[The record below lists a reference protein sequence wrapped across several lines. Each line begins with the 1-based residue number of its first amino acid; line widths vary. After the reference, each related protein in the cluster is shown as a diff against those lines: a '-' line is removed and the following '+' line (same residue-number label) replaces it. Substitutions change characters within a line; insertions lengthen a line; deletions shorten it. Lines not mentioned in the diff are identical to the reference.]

1 LFPLPLET
9 MPANETVTLA
19 LPDGVT
25 MEAPARWRGRALAVH
40 APVNHV
46 RDGKQTRGL
55 WVVTGHVH
63 GLSAGMFRGPLRDA
77 IALARLWDDAF
88 AAALPETR
96 VTAPSLSRWEHAQQ
110 WLRQLSGDE
119 PATGPGP
126 SAETIR
132 TRERVAAVD
141 GDGAEQFPATVTL
154 WPVTVRGERRIRL
167 ARRLANGRERLRNPE
182 TGEPLRMDGDVASF
196 KGPDPLTPVFRLLWC
211 GVWVD
216 VPTTAELMEWS
227 LDGVAET
234 PTGARVEPDAPNS
247 WLSLL
252 GII

>member
-1 LFPLPLET
+1 
-9 MPANETVTLA
+9 MPNKTVTLA
-19 LPDGVT
+19 LPDGAT
-25 MEAPARWRGRALAVH
+25 IEAPARWRGRALAVH
-40 APVNHV
+40 API
-46 RDGKQTRGL
+46 RDGKVTASRGV
-55 WVVTGHVH
+55 WVITGHVH
-63 GLSAGMFRGPLRDA
+63 GMMAGTFRGPLRDA

-96 VTAPSLSRWEHAQQ
+96 ASAPSLSRWEHAQQ

-126 SAETIR
+126 SADAIR

-141 GDGAEQFPATVTL
+141 GDGAEQFPATPTMT
-154 WPVTVRGERRIRL
+154 PAGPGRVRF
-167 ARRLANGRERLRNPE
+167 ARRLNNGRERLRNPE
-182 TGEPLRMDGDVASF
+182 TGKALRMDGDVAAF
-196 KGPDPLTPVFRLLWC
+196 KGPDPLTPVFRLLWR
-211 GVWVD
+211 GAWVD

>member
-1 LFPLPLET
+1 
-9 MPANETVTLA
+9 MPTNETVTLA
-19 LPDGVT
+19 LPDGAT
-25 MEAPARWRGRALAVH
+25 IDAPARWRGRALAVH

-55 WVVTGHVH
+55 WGISGHVH
-63 GLSAGMFRGPLRDA
+63 GLSAGTFRGPLRDA

-96 VTAPSLSRWEHAQQ
+96 VSAPSLAQWEHARQ
-110 WLRQLSGDE
+110 WSLQVTGAE

-141 GDGAEQFPATVTL
+141 GDGAEQFPATPTMT
-154 WPVTVRGERRIRL
+154 PAGPGRVRF
-167 ARRLANGRERLRNPE
+167 ARRLNNGRERLRNPE
-182 TGEPLRMDGDVASF
+182 TGKALRMDGDVAAF
-196 KGPDPLTPVFRLLWC
+196 KGPDPLTPVFRLLWR
-211 GVWVD
+211 GAWVD

-234 PTGARVEPDAPNS
+234 PTGARVEPDAPDS

>member
-1 LFPLPLET
+1 
-9 MPANETVTLA
+9 MPATVTLS
-19 LPDGVT
+19 LPDGAT
-25 MEAPARWRGRALAVH
+25 IEAPARWRGRALAVH

-55 WVVTGHVH
+55 WVISGRVH
-63 GLSAGMFRGPLRDA
+63 GLMAGTFRGPLRDA

-96 VTAPSLSRWEHAQQ
+96 VTAPSLAQWEHARQ
-110 WLRQLSGDE
+110 WSLQVTGAE

-132 TRERVAAVD
+132 TRECVAAVD
-141 GDGAEQFPATVTL
+141 GDGGEQFPATPTMT
-154 WPVTVRGERRIRL
+154 PAGPGRVRF
-167 ARRLANGRERLRNPE
+167 ARRLNNGRERLRNPE
-182 TGEPLRMDGDVASF
+182 TGKALRMDGDVAAF
-196 KGPDPLTPVFRLLWC
+196 KGSDSLTPVFRLLWR
-211 GVWVD
+211 GAWVD

-234 PTGARVEPDAPNS
+234 PDGSRVEPDAPES

>member
-1 LFPLPLET
+1 
-9 MPANETVTLA
+9 MPNETVTLA
-19 LPDGVT
+19 LPDGAT

-55 WVVTGHVH
+55 WAITGHVH
-63 GLSAGMFRGPLRDA
+63 GLSAGIFRGPLRDA

-96 VTAPSLSRWEHAQQ
+96 VTAPSLSRWEHARQ
-110 WLRQLSGDE
+110 WSLQVTGAE

-126 SAETIR
+126 SADAIR

-141 GDGAEQFPATVTL
+141 GDGAEQFPATPTMT
-154 WPVTVRGERRIRL
+154 PAGPGRVRF
-167 ARRLANGRERLRNPE
+167 ARRLNNGRERLRNPE
-182 TGEPLRMDGDVASF
+182 TGKALRMDGDVAAF
-196 KGPDPLTPVFRLLWC
+196 KGPDPLTPVLRLRWR

-234 PTGARVEPDAPNS
+234 PDGSRVEPDAPNS

-252 GII
+252 GIV

>member
-1 LFPLPLET
+1 
-9 MPANETVTLA
+9 MPTNETVTLA
-19 LPDGVT
+19 LPDGAT

-55 WVVTGHVH
+55 WVISGHVH
-63 GLSAGMFRGPLRDA
+63 GLSAGTFRGPLRDA

-88 AAALPETR
+88 AAALPASR
-96 VTAPSLSRWEHAQQ
+96 VSAPSLAQWEHARQ
-110 WLRQLSGDE
+110 WSLQVTGAE
-119 PATGPGP
+119 PATGPAP

-132 TRERVAAVD
+132 TRERVATVD

-154 WPVTVRGERRIRL
+154 WPVTVHGERRIKL
-167 ARRLANGRERLRNPE
+167 ARRLPNGRERLRNPE

-196 KGPDPLTPVFRLLWC
+196 KGPDPLTPVFRLLWR
-211 GVWVD
+211 GAWVD
-216 VPTTAELMEWS
+216 VPTIAECMEWTV
-227 LDGVAET
+227 DGVAET
-234 PTGARVEPDAPNS
+234 PDGSRVEPDAPHS

-252 GII
+252 GIV

>member
-1 LFPLPLET
+1 
-9 MPANETVTLA
+9 MQTVTLS
-19 LPDGVT
+19 LPDGAT
-25 MEAPARWRGRALAVH
+25 IEAPARWRGRALAVH

-55 WVVTGHVH
+55 WVISGRVH
-63 GLSAGMFRGPLRDA
+63 GLMAGTFRGPLRDA
-77 IALARLWDDAF
+77 IALARLWDGAF
-88 AAALPETR
+88 AAALPESR
-96 VTAPSLSRWEHAQQ
+96 ASAPSLSQWEHARQ
-110 WLRQLSGDE
+110 WSLQVTGAE

-141 GDGAEQFPATVTL
+141 GDGGEQFPATPTMT
-154 WPVTVRGERRIRL
+154 PASPGRVRF
-167 ARRLANGRERLRNPE
+167 ARRLNNGRERLRDPE
-182 TGEPLRMDGDVASF
+182 TGKALRMDGDVAAF
-196 KGPDPLTPVFRLLWC
+196 KGQDPLTPVFRLLWR
-211 GVWVD
+211 GAWVD

-234 PTGARVEPDAPNS
+234 PDGSRVEPDAPES

>member
-1 LFPLPLET
+1 
-9 MPANETVTLA
+9 MPVTVTLS
-19 LPDGVT
+19 LPDGAT
-25 MEAPARWRGRALAVH
+25 IEAPARWRGRALAVH
-40 APVNHV
+40 PPVNHV
-46 RDGKQTRGL
+46 RDDKQTRGL
-55 WVVTGHVH
+55 WVISGHVH
-63 GLSAGMFRGPLRDA
+63 GLMAGTFRGPLRDA

-96 VTAPSLSRWEHAQQ
+96 ASAPSLSQWEHARQ
-110 WLRQLSGDE
+110 WSLQVTGAE

-141 GDGAEQFPATVTL
+141 GDGAEQFSATPTMTPAG
-154 WPVTVRGERRIRL
+154 PGRVRF
-167 ARRLANGRERLRNPE
+167 ARRLNNGRERLRNPE
-182 TGEPLRMDGDVASF
+182 TGKALRMDGDVAAF
-196 KGPDPLTPVFRLLWC
+196 KGSDPLTPVFRLLWR
-211 GVWVD
+211 GAWVD

-234 PTGARVEPDAPNS
+234 PDGSRVEPDAPES

>member
-1 LFPLPLET
+1 MT
-9 MPANETVTLA
+9 NETVTLS
-19 LPDGVT
+19 LPDGAT
-25 MEAPARWRGRALAVH
+25 IEAPARWRGRALAVH

-55 WVVTGHVH
+55 WVISGHVH
-63 GLSAGMFRGPLRDA
+63 GLSAGTFRGPLRDA

-96 VTAPSLSRWEHAQQ
+96 VTAPSLAQWEYARQ
-110 WLRQLSGDE
+110 WSLQVTGAE

-141 GDGAEQFPATVTL
+141 GDGGEQFPATPTMT
-154 WPVTVRGERRIRL
+154 PAGPGRVRF
-167 ARRLANGRERLRNPE
+167 ARRLNNGRERLRNSE
-182 TGEPLRMDGDVASF
+182 TGKALRMDGDVAAF
-196 KGPDPLTPVFRLLWC
+196 KGSDPLTPVFRLLWR
-211 GVWVD
+211 GAWVD

-234 PTGARVEPDAPNS
+234 PDGSRVEPDAPDS

>member
-1 LFPLPLET
+1 
-9 MPANETVTLA
+9 MPATVTLSF
-19 LPDGVT
+19 PDGARI
-25 MEAPARWRGRALAVH
+25 EAPARWRGRALAVH
-40 APVNHV
+40 APIDRHGN
-46 RDGKQTRGL
+46 RTASRGL
-55 WVVTGHVH
+55 WIITGHVH
-63 GLSAGMFRGPLRDA
+63 GLSAGTFRGPLRDA

-88 AAALPETR
+88 AAALPASR
-96 VTAPSLSRWEHAQQ
+96 VSAPSLAQWEHARQ
-110 WLRQLSGDE
+110 WGLQVTGAE

-126 SAETIR
+126 SADAIR

-154 WPVTVRGERRIRL
+154 WPVTVRGERRIKL

-196 KGPDPLTPVFRLLWC
+196 KGPDPLTPVFRLLWR

-234 PTGARVEPDAPNS
+234 PDGSRVEPDAPDS

-252 GII
+252 GTI

>member
-1 LFPLPLET
+1 
-9 MPANETVTLA
+9 MPVTVTLS
-19 LPDGVT
+19 LPDGAT
-25 MEAPARWRGRALAVH
+25 IEAPARWRGRALAVH

-55 WVVTGHVH
+55 WVISGRVH
-63 GLSAGMFRGPLRDA
+63 GLMAGTFRGPLRDA

-96 VTAPSLSRWEHAQQ
+96 AAAPSLSQWEHARQ
-110 WLRQLSGDE
+110 WSLQVTGAE

-141 GDGAEQFPATVTL
+141 GDGGEQFPATPTMT
-154 WPVTVRGERRIRL
+154 PAGPGRVRF
-167 ARRLANGRERLRNPE
+167 ARRLNNGRERLRNPE
-182 TGEPLRMDGDVASF
+182 TGKALRMDGDVAAF
-196 KGPDPLTPVFRLLWC
+196 KGSDPLTPVFRLLWR
-211 GVWVD
+211 GAWVD

-234 PTGARVEPDAPNS
+234 PDGSRVEPDAPES

>member
-1 LFPLPLET
+1 
-9 MPANETVTLA
+9 MPTNETVTLA
-19 LPDGVT
+19 LPDGAT
-25 MEAPARWRGRALAVH
+25 IDAPARWRGRALAVH

-55 WVVTGHVH
+55 WVISGRVH
-63 GLSAGMFRGPLRDA
+63 GLMAGTFRGPLRDA

-96 VTAPSLSRWEHAQQ
+96 VTAPSLAQWEHARQ
-110 WLRQLSGDE
+110 WSLQVTGAE

-132 TRERVAAVD
+132 TRECVAAVD
-141 GDGAEQFPATVTL
+141 GDGGEQFPATPTMT
-154 WPVTVRGERRIRL
+154 PAGPGRVRF
-167 ARRLANGRERLRNPE
+167 ARRLNNGRERLRNPE
-182 TGEPLRMDGDVASF
+182 TGKALRMDGDVAAF
-196 KGPDPLTPVFRLLWC
+196 KGSDSLTPVFRLLWR
-211 GVWVD
+211 GAWVD

-227 LDGVAET
+227 VDGVAET
-234 PTGARVEPDAPNS
+234 PDGFRVEPDAPDS

>member
-1 LFPLPLET
+1 MT
-9 MPANETVTLA
+9 KTVTLA
-19 LPDGVT
+19 LPDGAT
-25 MEAPARWRGRALAVH
+25 MEAPARWRGRALCVH

-46 RDGKQTRGL
+46 RDGKQTRGV
-55 WVVTGHVH
+55 WAITGHVH

-96 VTAPSLSRWEHAQQ
+96 ASAPSLSRWEHARQ
-110 WLRQLSGDE
+110 WSLQLNGAE

-126 SAETIR
+126 SADAIR

-141 GDGAEQFPATVTL
+141 GDGAEQFPATPTMT
-154 WPVTVRGERRIRL
+154 PAGPGRVRF
-167 ARRLANGRERLRNPE
+167 ARRLNNGRERLRNPE
-182 TGEPLRMDGDVASF
+182 TGEPLRMDGDIASF

-216 VPTTAELMEWS
+216 VPTVAELMEWS

-252 GII
+252 GIV

>member
-1 LFPLPLET
+1 
-9 MPANETVTLA
+9 MPATVTLS
-19 LPDGVT
+19 LPDGAT

-55 WVVTGHVH
+55 WAITGHVH
-63 GLSAGMFRGPLRDA
+63 GLSAGTFCGPLRDA

-88 AAALPETR
+88 AAALPASR
-96 VTAPSLSRWEHAQQ
+96 VSAPSLAQWEHAQQ

-126 SAETIR
+126 SADAIR

-141 GDGAEQFPATVTL
+141 GDGAEQFPATPTIT
-154 WPVTVRGERRIRL
+154 PAGPGRVRF
-167 ARRLANGRERLRNPE
+167 ARRLNNGRERLRNLE
-182 TGEPLRMDGDVASF
+182 TGKALRMDGDVAAF
-196 KGPDPLTPVFRLLWC
+196 KGPDPLTPVFRLLWR
-211 GVWVD
+211 GVWID
-216 VPTTAELMEWS
+216 VPTIAECMEWS
-227 LDGVAET
+227 HDGVAET
-234 PTGARVEPDAPNS
+234 PDGSRVEPDAPNS

>member
-1 LFPLPLET
+1 
-9 MPANETVTLA
+9 MSATVTLS
-19 LPDGVT
+19 LPDGAT
-25 MEAPARWRGRALAVH
+25 IEAPARWRGRALAVH

-55 WVVTGHVH
+55 WVISGHVH
-63 GLSAGMFRGPLRDA
+63 GLMAGTFRGPLRDA
-77 IALARLWDDAF
+77 IALARLWDQAF

-96 VTAPSLSRWEHAQQ
+96 ASAPSLSQWEHARTWSLQVT
-110 WLRQLSGDE
+110 GAE
-119 PATGPGP
+119 PATGPGS

-141 GDGAEQFPATVTL
+141 GDGAEQFPATPTMT
-154 WPVTVRGERRIRL
+154 PAGPGRVRF
-167 ARRLANGRERLRNPE
+167 ARRLNNGRERLRHPE
-182 TGEPLRMDGDVASF
+182 TKKALRMDGDVAAF
-196 KGPDPLTPVFRLLWC
+196 KGPDPLTPVFRLLWR
-211 GVWVD
+211 GAWID

-234 PTGARVEPDAPNS
+234 PDGSRVEPDAPDS